1 MPFQSDKQKRWMYA
15 NEPEIAREWSDR
27 YGAMNGG
34 IINSRKGYAFGDE
47 RVNQNQPSTERELQ
61 AAYQQIMAKF
71 MERFPNIDTDN
82 MRIEDMIAMLQVE
95 GVLDTEGGGI
105 SSMKEGMDMINPESV
120 DRSTQRISMGDTQ
133 WGDIPEEVFTSYNE
147 YNKGGRV
154 GVKHGG
160 QLVKRG
166 PGRPGY
172 GGPHETYDTGK
183 SYEAATS
190 PGGGGG
196 DNWQRQALKDF
207 SKISPS
213 KPKKDITDYINPKN
227 IQKAT
232 TAYNLFKNLKGG
244 NLPAAALSYL
254 GPKVL
259 NKILNRRNPEEIDEV
274 GGITNLNLSPHTFNP
289 NYNFNPNED
298 AAYDKEQMRQDIM
311 DSLNM
316 DNIQDS
322 VIDSLDLSGI
332 NSVPNN
338 LMATGPQGILPGLEP
353 INTMNNPTWNNA
365 TNQFEW
371 GMGNP
376 DNFRPT

>member
-15 NEPEIAREWSDR
+15 NEPGIAKEWSDR

-34 IINSRKGYAFGDE
+34 IMNSRRGYSLGSDE
-47 RVNQNQPSTERELQ
+47 AGVGSAERELQ

-82 MRIEDMIAMLQVE
+82 MRVEDMIAMLQAE
-95 GVLDTEGGGI
+95 GVMETEGGGI
-105 SSMKEGMDMINPESV
+105 LSMKEGMDMITPESV

-154 GVKHGG
+154 GYAQGHHSAGMTSSSSNKGG
-160 QLVKRG
+160 SKRG
-166 PGRPGY
+166 RQDPMGGY
-172 GGPHETYDTGK
+172 APDHKYSKTAAEMKNLGPQWT
-183 SYEAATS
+183 
-190 PGGGGG
+190 GGGG
-196 DNWQRQALKDF
+196 A
-207 SKISPS
+207 P

-227 IQKAT
+227 IQKAS
-232 TAYNLFKNLKGG
+232 TAYNFLKNIKGG

-274 GGITNLNLSPHTFNP
+274 GGITNLNLSPQTFNP

-298 AAYDKEQMRQDIM
+298 AAYDQEQMRQDIM
-311 DSLNM
+311 KSLNM

-353 INTMNNPTWNNA
+353 LNTMNNPTWNNE

-376 DNFRPT
+376 ANFNIT